1 MELAFLKAK
10 ECVTYLVN
18 QIIEQYQE
26 QDQVAIQQD
35 IFYTTQV

>member
-10 ECVTYLVN
+10 ESVTYLVN
-18 QIIEQYQE
+18 QMIEQYQE

-35 IFYTTQV
+35 IFYITQV